1 MKVVLKG
8 PVKIVPLCVLALF
21 FFTIFFSTY
30 PCFGKVMLYPLYRE
44 ISKNSFL
51 FTNKHFKAEESMN
64 FRVHYED
71 SSLEYVGMVIDN
83 AERSL
88 KALSG
93 ELGYMPDGKIDIIIY
108 PEYGEMANGIGLG
121 TGSTAMGVYYGGI
134 ISILEPEKWIGKRA
148 DICEIFYQKGPVL
161 HELTHYI
168 IDYKTRGNIPVWF
181 TEGIALYEEY
191 RVNRVEWAEGAK
203 LKAYYSFE
211 QLQNDFYSLDETSAY
226 KQSFM
231 VVKHIY
237 DNYGAGS
244 IEEITKMLNEG
255 RSINQAFI
263 RAINMDTKELFKEAF
278 YRV

>member
-1 MKVVLKG
+1 MKVFLKG
-8 PVKIVPLCVLALF
+8 PVKIVPLCVLVLF
-21 FFTIFFSTY
+21 FLTVFFSNY
-30 PCFGKVMLYPLYRE
+30 PCLGKVMLYPLYRE
-44 ISKNSFL
+44 INKNSFL
-51 FTNKHFKAEESMN
+51 LVNKQFKSEESVN

-71 SSLEYVGMVIDN
+71 SSIEYIDMVIDN
-83 AERSL
+83 AEKSL

-93 ELGYMPDGKIDIIIY
+93 ELGYMPDDKIDIVIY
-108 PEYGEMANGIGLG
+108 PEYEEMASRIGLG

-134 ISILEPEKWIGKRA
+134 ISILEPEKWIGKRE
-148 DICEIFYQKGPVL
+148 DIRKVFCQKGPVL

-191 RVNRVEWAEGAK
+191 KVNNVEWAEDIK
-203 LKAYYSFE
+203 LKAYYSFD
-211 QLQNDFYSLDETSAY
+211 QLQNNFYSLDETSAY

-237 DNYGAGS
+237 DNYGAGC

-255 RSINQAFI
+255 RSVNQAFM
-263 RAINMDTKELFKEAF
+263 RVLNMDIKELFREIF
-278 YRV
+278 YRA